1 MPWAWASCSVSS
13 SSGGEALRALADLL
27 IAVFDL
33 VEAEGRAFRASVAR
47 LKTGLALSAVAIL
60 LLLAGTGLIIWGLYQ
75 ALAAPLGPAGGA
87 LVTGT
92 IASLLGA
99 CLFWAARQA
108 IR

>member
-1 MPWAWASCSVSS
+1 
-13 SSGGEALRALADLL
+13 L

-47 LKTGLALSAVAIL
+47 LKTGMALGAVAVL
-60 LLLAGTGLIIWGLYQ
+60 LLLSGTGLLIWGLYQ

-87 LVTGT
+87 LLTGAIT
-92 IASLLGA
+92 SLLGA
-99 CLFWAARQA
+99 CLLWAARQV